1 MNPKNSPIPLE
12 SNTALVSYPRV
23 SNTPATSRTRSLCS
37 CKVLA

>member
-12 SNTALVSYPRV
+12 SNTALVSYHRV
-23 SNTPATSRTRSLCS
+23 SITPLASRTRSLSS